1 MEGSLMETNG
11 HEIPTEQN
19 GYKRWGF
26 IPILFLLVLIVG
38 VLGFG
43 LTGEKEKKV
52 QKTEHFVSSEKVVLV
67 NGGCENMQ
75 TNPLKEETNEQMI
88 KKVEDYYTDKKAGT
102 EFVEMYDH
110 FKIYTKSGK
119 YKDTYVAFVRYDM
132 KIKDIYT
139 EVPGLGTLY
148 VTKDSQGNYQITQQ
162 VKKEE
167 IRAYINRI
175 AGHEDVQTLMDQTHE
190 DYQNAVNSDALLRE
204 ALDDLKRAYEDSTGN

>member
-1 MEGSLMETNG
+1 METNG
-11 HEIPTEQN
+11 HEIPTGQTR
-19 GYKRWGF
+19 YKRWRF
-26 IPILFLLVLIVG
+26 ILILFLLVLIVG

-43 LTGEKEKKV
+43 LTEEKEKKV
-52 QKTEHFVSSEKVVLV
+52 QKTGHFVSSEKVVLV

-75 TNPLKEETNEQMI
+75 TNPLKEETDEELIQA
-88 KKVEDYYTDKKAGT
+88 VEDYYTDKKADT
-102 EFVEMYDH
+102 EFVEMYEH

-162 VKKEE
+162 VKNKE
-167 IRAYINRI
+167 IREYISRI
-175 AGHEDVQTLMDQTHE
+175 AGHEDVQALMKQTHE
-190 DYQNAVNSDALLRE
+190 AYQNAVDSDALLRE

>member
-1 MEGSLMETNG
+1 METNG
-11 HEIPTEQN
+11 HEIPTGQN

-26 IPILFLLVLIVG
+26 ILILFLLVLIVG

-88 KKVEDYYTDKKAGT
+88 KKVEDYYTEKKADT

-148 VTKDSQGNYQITQQ
+148 VKKDSQGNYQITQQ
-162 VKKEE
+162 VKKKE
-167 IRAYINRI
+167 IREYINRI
-175 AGHEDVQTLMDQTHE
+175 AEHEDVQALMNQTHE
-190 DYQNAVNSDALLRE
+190 SYQKAVGSDALLKE
-204 ALDDLKRAYEDSTGN
+204 ALNDLKDAYENSTGN

>member
-1 MEGSLMETNG
+1 METDG
-11 HEIPTEQN
+11 HEIPAGQTR
-19 GYKRWGF
+19 YKRGRF
-26 IPILFLLVLIVG
+26 ILILFLLVLIVG

-43 LTGEKEKKV
+43 LTEEKEKKV

-67 NGGCENMQ
+67 NGGCEHMQ
-75 TNPLKEETNEQMI
+75 TNPLKEETDEELIQA
-88 KKVEDYYTDKKAGT
+88 VEDYYTDKKADT

-162 VKKEE
+162 VKNKE
-167 IRAYINRI
+167 IRAYISRI
-175 AGHEDVQTLMDQTHE
+175 AGHEDVQALMNQTHE
-190 DYQNAVNSDALLRE
+190 AYQNAVDSDALLRE

>member
-1 MEGSLMETNG
+1 METNG
-11 HEIPTEQN
+11 HEIPAGQN
-19 GYKRWGF
+19 RYKRWGF
-26 IPILFLLVLIVG
+26 ILILFLLVLIVG

-43 LTGEKEKKV
+43 LTEEKEKKV
-52 QKTEHFVSSEKVVLV
+52 QKTEHFVSSDKMVLV

-75 TNPLKEETNEQMI
+75 TNPLKEETDEALIQA
-88 KKVEDYYTDKKAGT
+88 VEDYYTDNKADA

-110 FKIYTKSGK
+110 FKVYTKSGK

-162 VKKEE
+162 VKNKE
-167 IRAYINRI
+167 IRTYISRI
-175 AGHEDVQTLMDQTHE
+175 AGHEDVQALMDQTHE
-190 DYQNAVNSDALLRE
+190 VYQNAVDSDALLRE
-204 ALDDLKRAYEDSTGN
+204 ALNDLKQAYEDSTGN